1 MRPDDIPA
9 PAARSWIVTIAG
21 LRACEYAR
29 ETLHV
34 IDASAEQLH
43 AVIGERA
50 DALGFVHF
58 DILHTVAAALAGRV
72 H

>member
-1 MRPDDIPA
+1 MKRPADIPA
-9 PAARSWIVTIAG
+9 PAAARSWLVTIAG

-34 IDASAEQLH
+34 IDTSAEQLH
-43 AVIGERA
+43 VAIGEHA
-50 DALGFVHF
+50 AALGFVHF
-58 DILHTVAAALAGRV
+58 EILARHL

>member
-1 MRPDDIPA
+1 MMRPADMPA
-9 PAARSWIVTIAG
+9 PPAARSWLVTIAG

-34 IDASAEQLH
+34 IDVSAEQLH

-50 DALGFVHF
+50 AALGFVHF
-58 DILHTVAAALAGRV
+58 EILARHL